1 MAARFALILMILMA
15 QGCEDNSPS
24 RRCSA
29 GETEVDALID
39 EIKASLTNCGCD
51 ISIIQGTYKGQTV
64 FFTAITDPA
73 CNSIDTPTLY
83 DCSGN
88 VVRIFTTSE
97 SDQKE
102 LAEKVSRDQVLY
114 TCSE

>member
-1 MAARFALILMILMA
+1 MLTRIVLLFVIIISF
-15 QGCEDNSPS
+15 GCEDNNLSKQ
-24 RRCSA
+24 CSA
-29 GETEVDALID
+29 GETEVDELID
-39 EIKASLTNCGCD
+39 EIKASLNNCGCD

-64 FFTAITDPA
+64 FFTSITDPA

-88 VVRIFTTSE
+88 VVRIFTASE

-102 LAEKVSRDQVLY
+102 LTEKVSRDQVLY
-114 TCSE
+114 TCSD